1 MRKCVNLEARLH
13 HQEESLKQL
22 NSQIIDGQRI
32 VSLFHRVVRLVSL
45 LTRECSTEKHGG
57 LL

>member
-1 MRKCVNLEARLH
+1 MRKCVNLEARLQ

-22 NSQIIDGQRI
+22 NSQILDGHQI
-32 VSLFHRVVRLVSL
+32 VSLFDNVIRLMLL
-45 LTRECSTEKHGG
+45 LTRKCLTEKYGG